1 MRYPILCY
9 NGQFRRGADGAP
21 LTYMLHRYVTAII
34 GAKISVSDYKNETV
48 DYVRGTNEL
57 KIINMLLENE
67 KLIFSSDDLLG
78 LVPYHARNIKSSA
91 AVKTALNL

>member
-48 DYVRGTNEL
+48 DYVRG
-57 KIINMLLENE
+57 
-67 KLIFSSDDLLG
+67 
-78 LVPYHARNIKSSA
+78 A
-91 AVKTALNL
+91 